1 MPNNNQKNKNHA
13 IKMSDK
19 YLFLERIGSG
29 SFGEVYIAQINK
41 GQNKGHK
48 IAAKIENN
56 NRNSKLLYEY
66 KTYEYLRKNGFR
78 IGIPMIYDFVE
89 NESYNMMFM
98 QLLGPSLEDLFNK
111 HNRTFNFG
119 TIAQLAKQLITL
131 MQTLH
136 TAELIHRDIKPN
148 NFLIGINDPYT
159 VYIMDFGL
167 SKRFIKNG
175 IHMSF
180 RDGKSLVG
188 TARYASLNVHRGYEP
203 SRRDDLE
210 SIGYM
215 LVYFFVG
222 KLPWQGLLKKPN
234 ENHIEVIGNCK
245 MITPLEELCNGI
257 PKCFYDYLK
266 YCRQLE
272 FEEQPDYDYLRKIFK
287 DECVRMSIE
296 SYLEWCV

>member
-41 GQNKGHK
+41 GQNKGHQ

>member
-13 IKMSDK
+13 IKMSDN

-272 FEEQPDYDYLRKIFK
+272 FEEQPDYDYLRRLFK